1 MKVNTRDLRLK
12 DKYMKEKNAVIG
24 LLIERDHSFIAPP
37 DYVAPK
43 KTKKVFLP
51 DDGTNYVGL
60 IIGP

>member
-1 MKVNTRDLRLK
+1 MIGILVEK
-12 DKYMKEKNAVIG
+12 DP
-24 LLIERDHSFIAPP
+24 SFTAPS

-60 IIGP
+60 LIGPQG